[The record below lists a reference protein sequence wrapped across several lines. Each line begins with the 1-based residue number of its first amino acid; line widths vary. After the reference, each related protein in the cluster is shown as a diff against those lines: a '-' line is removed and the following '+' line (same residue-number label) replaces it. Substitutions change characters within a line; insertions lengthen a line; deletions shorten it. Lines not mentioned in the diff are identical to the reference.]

1 MSSLF
6 QGLSVHTK
14 RKIAGVIAAI
24 ITIIIFAVW
33 LMYSMGTFGKVF
45 NTTKEQGIAVF
56 NFLDQ
61 NVEMAYNAFDETY
74 KGTFK
79 AAISTT
85 TATTTDI
92 QLATSTATS
101 TEE

>member
-14 RKIAGVIAAI
+14 RKIAGFIAGI
-24 ITIIIFAVW
+24 LTIIIFVVW
-33 LMYSMGTFGKVF
+33 LLYSMGTIGKVVG
-45 NTTKEQGIAVF
+45 TTKEQGAAVF

-61 NVEMAYNAFDETY
+61 NIEMAYNAFNQTY
-74 KGTFK
+74 KETFK

-92 QLATSTATS
+92 QLATSTATT